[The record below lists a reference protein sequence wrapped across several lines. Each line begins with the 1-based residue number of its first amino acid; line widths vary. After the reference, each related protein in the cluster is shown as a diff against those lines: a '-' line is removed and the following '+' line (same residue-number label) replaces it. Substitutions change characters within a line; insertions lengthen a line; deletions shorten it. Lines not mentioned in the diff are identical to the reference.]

1 MPDVEDDPEI
11 DSVAP
16 YDISN
21 VALYLIPG
29 MLPEPYYDFNLVQD
43 FFNF

>member
-11 DSVAP
+11 DSDTP

-21 VALYLIPG
+21 DALYLIPG
-29 MLPEPYYDFNLVQD
+29 MLPEPYYDFNLV
-43 FFNF
+43 